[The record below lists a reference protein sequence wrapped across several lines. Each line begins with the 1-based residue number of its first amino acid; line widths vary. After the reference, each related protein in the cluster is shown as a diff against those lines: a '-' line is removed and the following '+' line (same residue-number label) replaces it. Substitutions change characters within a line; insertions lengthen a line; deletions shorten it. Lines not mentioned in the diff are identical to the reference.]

1 MKNNLFWMIL
11 GLFMLAGCADP
22 MSVQDLSSGNDPFE
36 NPTTTLPGSP
46 STTLPPSNGDFFDQV
61 ATSQALIVQPR
72 MFSQPELTK
81 NRTLVNTVTQD
92 RCQPELESRNRFAD
106 FISFFAAE
114 NFNSQKAQL
123 APIASF
129 FALPTSQSQFI
140 ENSLWSHRMCEVSVA
155 TLTRTIGSQRVPSA
169 ATIAKANQW
178 VSEYNTLRTR
188 VLQSQPG
195 AVRDLQKNWSK
206 FFMCLSF
213 VESLTTADTSTSEN
227 VASKYAPA
235 GYRKPAGVKFYEDPG
250 QPAESR
256 LNIGLFQ
263 FTPDAG
269 GNVFPCIR
277 QWNNFYPQCR
287 VSEDANQGELVRI
300 LGSDL
305 QAFNS
310 FCASNKVV
318 QLFSVQLNTTNAN
331 NTHPE
336 NRQSDGSLKPAAER
350 CVSLHFR
357 PGNSYNHF
365 GPFQNST
372 GSNLDQLLSCALSK

>member
-1 MKNNLFWMIL
+1 MIL

-81 NRTLVNTVTQD
+81 NRTRGNNVTQD

>member
-1 MKNNLFWMIL
+1 MKQNLFWITL
-11 GLFMLAGCADP
+11 IALVLSGCADP

-36 NPTTTLPGSP
+36 TPTTTVPGSP
-46 STTLPPSNGDFFDQV
+46 GTTLPPPVGDFFEQV
-61 ATSQALIVQPR
+61 ATSQALIVQPK
-72 MFSQPELTK
+72 MFPQPELTK
-81 NRTLVNTVTQD
+81 NRNRGNNVAQD
-92 RCQPELESRNRFAD
+92 RCQPELESKNRFAD
-106 FISFFAAE
+106 FIAFFAAE
-114 NFNSQKAQL
+114 NLKSQKAQL
-123 APIASF
+123 ADLANF
-129 FALPTSQSQFI
+129 FALPTSQSQFVD
-140 ENSLWSHRMCEVSVA
+140 NSLWSHRMCEVSVS
-155 TLTRTIGSQRVPSA
+155 TLTRTIGSQRVPGAS
-169 ATIAKANQW
+169 TIAKANQW
-178 VSEYNTLRTR
+178 VSEHNTLRTR
-188 VLQSQPG
+188 VLQNQPG
-195 AVRDLQKNWSK
+195 AVLDLQRHWSK

-213 VESLTTADTSTSEN
+213 VESLTTADTNTSQN
-227 VASKYAPA
+227 VADRYGPS

-269 GNVFPCIR
+269 GNIFPCIR

-287 VSEDANQGELVRI
+287 ISEDASQNELVRI
-300 LGSDL
+300 IGSDL

-336 NRQSDGSLKPAAER
+336 NRQIDGTLKPAAER

-372 GSNLDQLLSCALSK
+372 GSNLDELLTCALSK